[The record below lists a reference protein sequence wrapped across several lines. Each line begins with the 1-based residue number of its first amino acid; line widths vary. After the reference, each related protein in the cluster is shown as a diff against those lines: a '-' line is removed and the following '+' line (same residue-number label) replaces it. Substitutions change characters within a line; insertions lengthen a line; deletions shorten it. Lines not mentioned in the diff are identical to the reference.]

1 MTNSHESSSG
11 LGKPDRPGLETSLD
25 PTELRWLIAHP
36 GIFFW
41 RQGHWLLRHDK
52 DGKVRKLA
60 ASRVTFFKKLL
71 EAGQLV
77 EPTPGFFRLVAAPPK
92 PLLNE
97 MESPLARI
105 ASLRSP
111 DGKPFVDLHEIAA
124 GERLRRDFEK
134 SSLAARTTSQ
144 YDAAPVSGG
153 GHWQMSD
160 NALARLTDNAIDA
173 RQRLHLALDAVGP
186 ELSSILYH
194 VCCLAGG
201 LEQAELRLDL
211 PRRTGKIVLALALT
225 RLARH
230 YGFKPPL
237 KHGSQGKIGHWA
249 VDDFKPTIAPPSHQP

>member
-1 MTNSHESSSG
+1 MTDLRDTHFNF
-11 LGKPDRPGLETSLD
+11 D
-25 PTELRWLIAHP
+25 PSELRWLMAHP

-41 RQGHWLLRHDK
+41 RQGLWFLRHDK
-52 DGKVRKLA
+52 DGKVRQLA
-60 ASRVTFFKKLL
+60 ASQAATVKKLQ
-71 EAGQLV
+71 EAGQLH
-77 EPTPGFFRLVAAPPK
+77 EPIPGFFRLVAAPAK
-92 PLLNE
+92 ALLNE
-97 MESPLARI
+97 QESPLARI
-105 ASLRSP
+105 ALLRSP

-134 SSLAARTTSQ
+134 SSMAARTTSR

-160 NALARLTDNAIDA
+160 NAMARLSDNAIDA
-173 RQRLHLALDAVGP
+173 RQRLHVALDAVGP

-230 YGFKPPL
+230 YGLKPAL
-237 KHGSQGKIGHWA
+237 KHGGQGKIGHWA
-249 VDDFKPTIAPPSHQP
+249 VDDFKPTIAPPSPQP